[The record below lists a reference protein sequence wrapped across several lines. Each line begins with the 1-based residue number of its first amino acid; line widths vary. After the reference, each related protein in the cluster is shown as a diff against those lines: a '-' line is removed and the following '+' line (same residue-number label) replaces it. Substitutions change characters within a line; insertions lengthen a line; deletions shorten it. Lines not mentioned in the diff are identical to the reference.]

1 MEKTF
6 HLRTN
11 ARDEMI
17 EITRELKHGLRRLAY
32 KTES

>member
-17 EITRELKHGLRRLAY
+17 EITRELETWI
-32 KTES
+32 TETGVQN